1 MRDDNDPGTLDLITG
16 GLMLGYARV
25 STDDQDLTHQRDH
38 LRAAGCNKLFAEK
51 VSGARRAR
59 PELDRMLDHLRPG
72 DVVTVTRLDRL
83 ARSTRDLLDIA
94 ERIRGCGAG
103 LRSLAEPWAD
113 TTSPAGRMVMTVF
126 AGIAEFERSLILE
139 RTRTGRE
146 AAKARGVQF
155 GPRPTLSQ
163 EQLNHARQLV
173 EQEERAVSE
182 VAKLMGVH
190 RSTLYRA
197 LSRDVKSVE

>member
-1 MRDDNDPGTLDLITG
+1 
-16 GLMLGYARV
+16 MLGYARV
-25 STDDQDLTHQRDH
+25 STDDQDLTQQRDH

-51 VSGARRAR
+51 VSGARRVR

-83 ARSTRDLLDIA
+83 ARSTRDLLDIS

-155 GPRPTLSQ
+155 GPRPALTKAQ
-163 EQLNHARQLV
+163 IDHARRLIDQDDFTVKAAAEL
-173 EQEERAVSE
+173 
-182 VAKLMGVH
+182 LGVH

-197 LSRDVKSVE
+197 LDKMAGRA

>member
-1 MRDDNDPGTLDLITG
+1 
-16 GLMLGYARV
+16 MLGYARV
-25 STDDQDLTHQRDH
+25 STDDQDLTQQRDH

-51 VSGARRAR
+51 VSGARRVR

-83 ARSTRDLLDIA
+83 ARSTRDLLDI

-155 GPRPTLSQ
+155 GPRPTLTKAQ
-163 EQLNHARQLV
+163 TEHARRLIDQDGFTVKAAAEL
-173 EQEERAVSE
+173 
-182 VAKLMGVH
+182 LGVH

-197 LSRDVKSVE
+197 LDKMAERA

>member
-25 STDDQDLTHQRDH
+25 STDDQDLTQQRDH

-155 GPRPTLSQ
+155 GPRPTLTKAQ
-163 EQLNHARQLV
+163 IEHARRLIDQDDFTVKAAAEL
-173 EQEERAVSE
+173 
-182 VAKLMGVH
+182 LGVH

-197 LSRDVKSVE
+197 LDKMAGRA